1 MPAPILILIGGAN
14 GAGKTTFARAYLT
27 REMKGLR
34 FLNADEIAR
43 GLSPFDVESVAF
55 KAGRLLLSE
64 VREEIG
70 AGRSFALESTLSGR
84 THAKLLKEAKAAGF
98 EIHLHF
104 LWIPSAKISRERV
117 NKRTKH
123 GGHDVP
129 TKDIQRRYPRV
140 GENLL
145 NLYLPLVDEWTFHN
159 STFTP
164 PILLASHK
172 SHGMGSLRKFFY
184 DD

>member
-1 MPAPILILIGGAN
+1 MSAPILILLGGAN
-14 GAGKTTFARAYLT
+14 GAGKTTFARDYLT
-27 REMKGLR
+27 SEMKGIR

-64 VREEIG
+64 VREEIA

-84 THAKLLKEAKAAGF
+84 THSRLIKDAKKAGF
-98 EIHLHF
+98 EIRMHF
-104 LWIPSAKISRERV
+104 LWIPSAKISRDRV
-117 NKRTKH
+117 KRRKKL

-129 TKDIQRRYPRV
+129 TDDIERRYPRV
-140 GENLL
+140 GANLCQ
-145 NLYLPLVDEWTFHN
+145 LYLPLADHWKFWD
-159 STFTP
+159 SSSRP
-164 PILLASHK
+164 PKLLASNK
-172 SHGMGSLRKFFY
+172 SHGIGSVLAFIH

>member
-1 MPAPILILIGGAN
+1 
-14 GAGKTTFARAYLT
+14 
-27 REMKGLR
+27 R

-64 VREEIG
+64 VREEIA
-70 AGRSFALESTLSGR
+70 AGKSFALESTLSGR
-84 THAKLLKEAKAAGF
+84 THARLLKEAKATGY

-104 LWIPSAKISRERV
+104 LWIPSAKVSRERV
-117 NKRTKH
+117 IKRTKH

-129 TKDIQRRYPRV
+129 SKDIERRYPRI
-140 GENLL
+140 GGNLV
-145 NLYLPLVDEWTFHN
+145 NLYLPLADKWTFHN

-164 PILLASHK
+164 PKLLASHQ
-172 SHGMGSLRKFFY
+172 SHGIGSLRKFFY